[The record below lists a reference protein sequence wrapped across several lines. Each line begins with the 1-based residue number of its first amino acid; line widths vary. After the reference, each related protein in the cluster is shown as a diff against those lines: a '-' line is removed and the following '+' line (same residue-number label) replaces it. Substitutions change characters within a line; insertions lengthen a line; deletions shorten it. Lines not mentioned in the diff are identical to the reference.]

1 VRRWPL
7 AVVVSAVVHTA
18 ALTWL
23 AGGALAPRQAGAPA
37 PAPAERVAAGRTVP
51 PPPAPTP
58 DEPVD
63 VALLDERVPTPVP
76 VPVPASAPAV
86 TRAVAPSAPMPASAG
101 SLPQGAAATAAAG
114 APRPTEAPGAPAG
127 HRPDRP
133 SLLAM
138 RRGEAPSA
146 VLPFGRWDSL
156 DHAPRGTAPVR
167 DPQSGL
173 LHDAGGGS
181 HRSEQ
186 GGFDA
191 IVHADGTVALHD
203 NPSFSARLAVPSL
216 GDLGRSAASWYT
228 SDKGPSGKEGDP
240 AMAGQVQVSSG
251 ATVAASD
258 PVGTAPKEHN
268 PTVIVPVLG
277 GGFEVTDWL
286 MRRHGQDP
294 YAARKLAVLD
304 ATRDERV
311 AIGKRHRTAELA
323 RTPEIVHRQLEVLWA
338 GTTDLAARKQ
348 GLFELWDDCV
358 ETGDP
363 EVVAA
368 AGSARRM
375 IIGFLRAHLPA
386 GSPDAY
392 TPAELAALART
403 RRSQAAFAPYE

>member
-1 VRRWPL
+1 M
-7 AVVVSAVVHTA
+7 VSAIAHA
-18 ALTWL
+18 ASLTWL
-23 AGGALAPRQAGAPA
+23 TAPRQLGAP
-37 PAPAERVAAGRTVP
+37 VAP
-51 PPPAPTP
+51 PPDGATAARPPP
-58 DEPVD
+58 EPPRDEAVD
-63 VALLDERVPTPVP
+63 VALLDEPTPVAA
-76 VPVPASAPAV
+76 PVPAPAPAV
-86 TRAVAPSAPMPASAG
+86 AHALAPSGPAPARAG
-101 SLPQGAAATAAAG
+101 SLPPGAAATVTAG
-114 APRPTEAPGAPAG
+114 APRPTEGPGAAAG

-146 VLPFGRWDSL
+146 ALPSGRWDNL
-156 DHAPRGTAPVR
+156 DHAPRGTAPQR
-167 DPQSGL
+167 DPSSGL

-191 IVHADGTVALHD
+191 IVHSDGTVALRD
-203 NPSFSARLAVPSL
+203 NPSFHVRLAVPSL
-216 GDLGRSAASWYT
+216 RDLGRGAASWYT
-228 SDKGPSGKEGDP
+228 SDKGPSGTGGDP

-258 PVGTAPKEHN
+258 PTGTAPKEHN
-268 PTVIVPVLG
+268 PTVVVPVLG
-277 GGFEVTDWL
+277 GSFEVTDWL

-311 AIGKRHRTAELA
+311 AIGKRHRAAELA
-323 RTPEIVHRQLEVLWA
+323 RTPEIVHRQLELLWA
-338 GTTDLAARKQ
+338 GATDLAERKQ

-358 ETGDP
+358 EAGDP

-368 AGSARRM
+368 AATARRM

-386 GSPDAY
+386 GSSDAY

-403 RRSQAAFAPYE
+403 RQSQAAFAPYE